1 MNRIIITIS
10 LAFALCGCSNA
21 QDSRSISIFIPMNYT
36 GWVNIIFRDSS
47 SSIEPLTFENGY
59 VYLITK
65 DPQNFRVKSDIYS
78 AGSYSMNYYYYN
90 TDTIVKLSWQDYPKN
105 NILFQRTIGSRD
117 KNHYTPLILTYSFYV
132 SKEALDDSKLSLD
145 MLPKNKI
152 LQ

>member
-1 MNRIIITIS
+1 MNRLMMTIS
-10 LAFALCGCSNA
+10 LAFAFYGCSIG
-21 QDSRSISIFIPMNYT
+21 QGSRSISIFIPMNYT
-36 GWVNIIFRDSS
+36 GWVNIIFRDSNS
-47 SSIEPLTFENGY
+47 SYEPLIFENGY

-90 TDTIVKLSWQDYPKN
+90 TDTIINLSWKDYPKN
-105 NILFQRTIGSRD
+105 NILFQRTLGSRD
-117 KNHYTPLILTYSFYV
+117 KNHYTPSILAYSFYV
-132 SKEALDDSKLSLD
+132 SKEALDDSKLSVD